1 MLEMLVVFT
10 LLRIISKLALTS
22 EENTNLTQSMNT
34 AMQGIKT
41 VTNSI
46 ASIKE
51 RNLAV
56 AVAKSIQIRLM
67 MCNVSAVMRILSKI
81 ASRKVPVKWD
91 KDGNVTEWEHL
102 DDTNV
107 TKITSIVKTMVQ
119 QVDGIAKE
127 LMKEGSLDAKALRS
141 AKRRARAMKN
151 MMRHVSG
158 MLKFIMSLS
167 KGPIEYGEIDSNGE
181 LIKGTSG
188 TIKGSLGD
196 YLHSHRKQITD
207 NVSTM
212 MDIMNDIAVKLNE
225 GDENGKGMKDYTAG
239 DMRSAKRK
247 TRNIARIVNLLSPII
262 ELIKSL
268 SDGQY
273 NVGTEDKPDMVNL
286 GDFIDSK
293 KPEIQK
299 NLDSLFGLVKHIGD
313 KMLELNEPKEG
324 SAKKNWFE
332 RTFTPNK
339 DIRNAGNR
347 ASLIGDTLGMIS
359 MTLDVINNLALG
371 NVQIG
376 TKPDGSPDMVSM
388 SKFLS
393 EHKED
398 VYTNLD
404 ILFGFITGENGI
416 QSHIEGLVSSKGKDI
431 ELKESTLKL
440 MDGFTRVISSILDM
454 AAGLGEKLKDEKT
467 KDLFGTDTQTN
478 LKGTIERLMEG
489 YSVPLNDTTIFSRSA
504 QFKTRLKNLTDYD
517 KLMKRIMDV
526 RQVDNFEKSVK
537 ATGDMVNSINSINDS
552 KIDKLNTLMRNMVEF
567 GKTMDE
573 SLKEVFDQ
581 IIELAEEL
589 HYIIEANDRKQN
601 PQNYKNQPQQLPGQ
615 QRGNQQQQLQQ
626 VVQQRLDTSGI
637 EGRIDDLISLVN
649 QIKQNLPQ

>member
-1 MLEMLVVFT
+1 
-10 LLRIISKLALTS
+10 
-22 EENTNLTQSMNT
+22 
-34 AMQGIKT
+34 
-41 VTNSI
+41 
-46 ASIKE
+46 
-51 RNLAV
+51 
-56 AVAKSIQIRLM
+56 M